1 MSELV
6 QRFGLR
12 TILSVGGVCA
22 VGVTAWIIYYL
33 ADDSDDEFKVHKTSR
48 NVVIKVEVK
57 KENIGMIIGRNGSN
71 LKYIEKQTDTRI
83 DVEDEKEESS
93 NVRIL
98 SIRGTN
104 ESVHNAE
111 TLIYSQINNQPI
123 LDVKEIFIPTSAVG
137 RVIGKLGTSIKDIIK
152 KSNAKIDVENNNNRH
167 EKTKI
172 TIRGTEDQISLAME
186 MINQRVEEY
195 QEVKAKMNE
204 GISKR
209 SPYRSLKNQN
219 QAPLEPLSVQES
231 ELRAEKLISTS
242 SDGSL
247 TVFMSAVANP
257 DRFWVQIMNDRAIEL
272 DQLVESMTDYYNQKA
287 NQETHRLTEVKPGQI
302 VAALLHLDQKWYRAQ
317 VMTVSDSTRPTLELY
332 FVDYGD
338 SMDMPQPSV
347 YQLNPTFLGLR
358 FQAIEGDVWSEEA
371 ISCFEDLTH
380 VAQWKVLLARVESYK
395 ETSTDLRSGSP
406 LPCVSL
412 FDTSGEQ
419 DVNISHELI
428 SRGFAV
434 SSKSGSELPDGRPNG
449 NTRAGSNSSDSD
461 TLVESTAP
469 VTNAGNTLSPGE
481 ANSLG
486 ANSLPPPSPN
496 NLTSRPN
503 SVASSTYERPN
514 SVASN
519 VSSTSGKGGSEKGEK
534 KKRKF

>member
-1 MSELV
+1 M
-6 QRFGLR
+6 RGR
-12 TILSVGGVCA
+12 TVLPATCRA
-22 VGVTAWIIYYL
+22 RQ
-33 ADDSDDEFKVHKTSR
+33 DDEFKVHKTSR

-167 EKTKI
+167 ENTKI

-317 VMTVSDSTRPTLELY
+317 VMTVSDSTPPTLELY

-358 FQAIEGDVWSEEA
+358 FQAIECSLANVRPVGDVWSEEA

-419 DVNISHELI
+419 DVNISQELI

-449 NTRAGSNSSDSD
+449 NTSAGSNSSDSD

-469 VTNAGNTLSPGE
+469 VTNAENTLSPGE

-486 ANSLPPPSPN
+486 ANSLLPPSPN

-519 VSSTSGKGGSEKGEK
+519 VI
-534 KKRKF
+534 RA

>member
-1 MSELV
+1 MIKDFPVSST
-6 QRFGLR
+6 GLCN
-12 TILSVGGVCA
+12 TSVLACSFLYALSVGKLLAWNENGTFSGERPLTWRPNANVPSCPVHVQLLEMPFDTVRRVYKTLARDSGSCVHIVQGGLGVMIGS
-22 VGVTAWIIYYL
+22 V
-33 ADDSDDEFKVHKTSR
+33 KVHKTSR

-57 KENIGMIIGRNGSN
+57 KENIGYDIGRNGSN
-71 LKYIEKQTDTRI
+71 LNTLRADSPRI

-98 SIRGTN
+98 SIPSTN
-104 ESVHNAE
+104 ESVAYIR
-111 TLIYSQINNQPI
+111 L
-123 LDVKEIFIPTSAVG
+123 
-137 RVIGKLGTSIKDIIK
+137 
-152 KSNAKIDVENNNNRH
+152 
-167 EKTKI
+167 KI
-172 TIRGTEDQISLAME
+172 TIRGTEDQILTGYGDDKSDD
-186 MINQRVEEY
+186 
-195 QEVKAKMNE
+195 
-204 GISKR
+204 KR
-209 SPYRSLKNQN
+209 SPIQKGLKNQT
-219 QAPLEPLSVQES
+219 QASSEPLSVQES

-317 VMTVSDSTRPTLELY
+317 VMTVSDSTPPTLELY

-358 FQAIEGDVWSEEA
+358 FQAIECSLANVRPVGDVWSEEA

-469 VTNAGNTLSPGE
+469 VTNAENTLTPGE

-486 ANSLPPPSPN
+486 ANSLLPPSPN